1 MNNTIYIYINTRMCV
16 LYQYG
21 DMYILYW
28 IQKNINVLHIYLEL
42 SFGSGLIIFMHYL
55 LIIE

>member
-1 MNNTIYIYINTRMCV
+1 VCV

-21 DMYILYW
+21 DMYIPYW

-42 SFGSGLIIFMHYL
+42 GFGSDLIIFMHYL